1 MYIRY
6 DQASDALHIRLKQ
19 DMCSESDEINDNII
33 LDFDKDKNVI
43 GIEILD
49 ASRYLDTDELSS
61 VRFEV
66 SKKIDRSSQ

>member
-1 MYIRY
+1 MDIRY
-6 DQASDALHIRLKQ
+6 DQASDALYIRLK
-19 DMCSESDEINDNII
+19 DNKYSESDEINSNII

-61 VRFEV
+61 VKFEV
-66 SKKIDRSSQ
+66 SKKIDKVS

>member
-1 MYIRY
+1 MDIRY
-6 DQASDALHIRLKQ
+6 DQASDALYIRLK
-19 DMCSESDEINDNII
+19 DNKYFESDEINSNII

-61 VRFEV
+61 VKFEV
-66 SKKIDRSSQ
+66 TKKIDKVS

>member
-1 MYIRY
+1 MDIRY
-6 DQASDALHIRLKQ
+6 DQVSDALYIRLKENKY
-19 DMCSESDEINDNII
+19 SESDEINSNII

-49 ASRYLDTDELSS
+49 ASKYLDMDELSS

-66 SKKIDRSSQ
+66 SKKIDKVS

>member
-1 MYIRY
+1 MDIRY
-6 DQASDALHIRLKQ
+6 DQASDALHIRLK
-19 DMCSESDEINDNII
+19 DNKYSESDEINSNII

-61 VRFEV
+61 VKFEV
-66 SKKIDRSSQ
+66 TKKIDKVS

>member
-1 MYIRY
+1 MDIRY
-6 DQASDALHIRLKQ
+6 DQASDAMYIRLK
-19 DMCSESDEINDNII
+19 DKKYFESDEINSNII

-61 VRFEV
+61 VKFEV
-66 SKKIDRSSQ
+66 SKKIDKVS